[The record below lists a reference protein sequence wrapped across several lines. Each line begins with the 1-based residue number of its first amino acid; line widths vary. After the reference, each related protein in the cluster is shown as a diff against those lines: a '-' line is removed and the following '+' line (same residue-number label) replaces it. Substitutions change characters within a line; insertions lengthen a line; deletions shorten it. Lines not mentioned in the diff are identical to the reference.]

1 MPVHFTYLIQKY
13 FWNISCFKTQN
24 NLFESVGMNYF
35 WSFLF
40 LALSLNAAYNP
51 FFREPVKPKK
61 APIVASETRPMPLP
75 PLLTPPP
82 LPAAKAVFDLSQ
94 LVYNCYLETHKGKF
108 ILLKIGENTVVLKEG
123 DPFYANN
130 QKYFVRHITS
140 NFITVDDAGRTQTIY
155 FTTGGQ

>member
-1 MPVHFTYLIQKY
+1 
-13 FWNISCFKTQN
+13 
-24 NLFESVGMNYF
+24 MNYF

-61 APIVASETRPMPLP
+61 APVATSDARPMPLP
-75 PLLTPPP
+75 PLLAPPS
-82 LPAAKAVFDLSQ
+82 LPSKTEFDLSQ
-94 LVYNCYLETHKGKF
+94 LIYNCFLETNKGKF

-130 QKYFVRHITS
+130 HKYFVRNITS
-140 NFITVDDAGRTQTIY
+140 NYITVDDAGRVQTIY
-155 FTTGGQ
+155 FTTTGGQ